1 MNARTGPL
9 EGLEVRSKLWLERGG
24 KVALS
29 DWRVELL
36 LAIDETGS
44 LTAAAE
50 RMAVPYR
57 TAWYKLREAE
67 DELGVPLVSSESGG
81 ARGGGSRLTPEGR
94 RIAERFRQA
103 AREVDELAQ
112 ERLADEFGSE
122 VK

>member
-1 MNARTGPL
+1 MDAKTFPL
-9 EGLEVRSKLWLERGG
+9 QGLEVRSKLWLERGG

-44 LTAAAE
+44 LAAAAE

-67 DELGVPLVSSESGG
+67 EELGVPLVSSESGG
-81 ARGGGSRLTPEGR
+81 AHGGGSRLTAEAR

-103 AREVDELAQ
+103 SREVDELAH
-112 ERLADEFGSE
+112 ERLADQFGGE